1 MPHLTSEA
9 LRQDP
14 EGLAFLRS
22 VLRSAPKA
30 PTADTAVAALHPL
43 LVPPLP
49 QAKMATPVS
58 AVRAA
63 GNSR

>member
-14 EGLAFLRS
+14 EGLAFLRD

-30 PTADTAVAALHPL
+30 PAADTAVAALPPILVAPL
-43 LVPPLP
+43 RR
-49 QAKMATPVS
+49 AKMTASVPAARV
-58 AVRAA
+58 A
-63 GNSR
+63 GNTR